1 MNNDFFRLEI
11 ENGIATIWI
20 DSKND
25 KMNIVSPTL
34 IGDFEEVFN
43 EVNQN
48 DQIQGAILISAKKD
62 FIAGADIKS
71 FKGEKVGDFQPTSR
85 KGHAMLQAIQDCRKP
100 IVAAIHGTCYGWELK
115 FHWLVMLEF
124 H

>member
-48 DQIQGAILISAKKD
+48 NQIQGAILILS
-62 FIAGADIKS
+62 
-71 FKGEKVGDFQPTSR
+71 
-85 KGHAMLQAIQDCRKP
+85 L
-100 IVAAIHGTCYGWELK
+100 IHI
-115 FHWLVMLEF
+115 
-124 H
+124 